1 MPRGRKK
8 QNVLTL
14 EEQLVT
20 VNERIQEVE
29 NELKQLRSQRKEIQ
43 EKIEEQ
49 EKETLFRAV
58 VASGRTVEDVLAI
71 LKAQDQNCAISWS
84 DRCFSLRERIFFCSS
99 TTRDTAS
106 ATFAS

>member
-1 MPRGRKK
+1 MKNNCENISETWYNRKNNLYGGLLCQEEEKK

-29 NELKQLRSQRKEIQ
+29 SDLKQLRSQRKEIQ

-71 LKAQDQNCAISWS
+71 LKAQDQ
-84 DRCFSLRERIFFCSS
+84 REEP
-99 TTRDTAS
+99 
-106 ATFAS
+106 

>member
-1 MPRGRKK
+1 MEVYYAKRKK
-8 QNVLTL
+8 KT
-14 EEQLVT
+14 ECAYFRGQLVT

-29 NELKQLRSQRKEIQ
+29 SDLKQLRSQRKEIQ

-71 LKAQDQNCAISWS
+71 LKAQDQ
-84 DRCFSLRERIFFCSS
+84 REEP
-99 TTRDTAS
+99 
-106 ATFAS
+106 

>member
-29 NELKQLRSQRKEIQ
+29 NELKQFRSQRKEIQ
-43 EKIEEQ
+43 TKIEEQ

-58 VASGRTVEDVLAI
+58 VASGRTVEVCRVGKSHGVSFEL
-71 LKAQDQNCAISWS
+71 LRRNLL
-84 DRCFSLRERIFFCSS
+84 SLIRLSLIRNLQL
-99 TTRDTAS
+99 
-106 ATFAS
+106 

>member
-14 EEQLVT
+14 EQLVT

-29 NELKQLRSQRKEIQ
+29 NELKQFRSQRKEIQ
-43 EKIEEQ
+43 TKIEEQ

-71 LKAQDQNCAISWS
+71 LEAQDQK
-84 DRCFSLRERIFFCSS
+84 EEQ
-99 TTRDTAS
+99 
-106 ATFAS
+106 

>member
-1 MPRGRKK
+1 MKIVWKHDTIEKIIVWRLTMPRGRKK

-58 VASGRTVEDVLAI
+58 VASGRTVEDVLEI
-71 LKAQDQNCAISWS
+71 LKAQDQK
-84 DRCFSLRERIFFCSS
+84 E
-99 TTRDTAS
+99 
-106 ATFAS
+106 

>member
-43 EKIEEQ
+43 AK
-49 EKETLFRAV
+49 
-58 VASGRTVEDVLAI
+58 LAFKNYYGI
-71 LKAQDQNCAISWS
+71 LWKNSENIVWIVISS
-84 DRCFSLRERIFFCSS
+84 NGCN
-99 TTRDTAS
+99 
-106 ATFAS
+106 

>member
-14 EEQLVT
+14 
-20 VNERIQEVE
+20 
-29 NELKQLRSQRKEIQ
+29 
-43 EKIEEQ
+43 EEQ

-71 LKAQDQNCAISWS
+71 LKAQDQ
-84 DRCFSLRERIFFCSS
+84 REEP
-99 TTRDTAS
+99 
-106 ATFAS
+106 

>member
-20 VNERIQEVE
+20 VNEIQA
-29 NELKQLRSQRKEIQ
+29 
-43 EKIEEQ
+43 KIEER

-58 VASGRTVEDVLAI
+58 VASGRTVEDVLEI
-71 LKAQDQNCAISWS
+71 LKVQDQK
-84 DRCFSLRERIFFCSS
+84 EEQ
-99 TTRDTAS
+99 
-106 ATFAS
+106 

>member
-1 MPRGRKK
+1 MKIFRKHGTIEKIIVWRLTMPRGRRK

-29 NELKQLRSQRKEIQ
+29 SELKQLRSQRKEIQ

-49 EKETLFRAV
+49 KKETLFRAV
-58 VASGRTVEDVLAI
+58 IASGRTVEDVLAI
-71 LKAQDQNCAISWS
+71 LRAQDQ
-84 DRCFSLRERIFFCSS
+84 REEQ
-99 TTRDTAS
+99 
-106 ATFAS
+106 

>member
-43 EKIEEQ
+43 AKIEER

-58 VASGRTVEDVLAI
+58 VASGKNRR
-71 LKAQDQNCAISWS
+71 
-84 DRCFSLRERIFFCSS
+84 RCS
-99 TTRDTAS
+99 
-106 ATFAS
+106 

>member
-1 MPRGRKK
+1 MPRGRRK

-29 NELKQLRSQRKEIQ
+29 SDLKQLRSQRKEIQ

-49 EKETLFRAV
+49 KKETLFRAV
-58 VASGRTVEDVLAI
+58 VASGRSSCDIKIPRSERRTVI
-71 LKAQDQNCAISWS
+71 
-84 DRCFSLRERIFFCSS
+84 
-99 TTRDTAS
+99 
-106 ATFAS
+106 

>member
-43 EKIEEQ
+43 EKIEER

-58 VASGRTVEDVLAI
+58 VASGRTDKGIYLWRRYR
-71 LKAQDQNCAISWS
+71 KQ
-84 DRCFSLRERIFFCSS
+84 LRPAYCQL
-99 TTRDTAS
+99 
-106 ATFAS
+106 

>member
-1 MPRGRKK
+1 MEVDYAKRKKK

-43 EKIEEQ
+43 EKIEER

-71 LKAQDQNCAISWS
+71 LKAQDQK
-84 DRCFSLRERIFFCSS
+84 EEQ
-99 TTRDTAS
+99 
-106 ATFAS
+106 

>member
-1 MPRGRKK
+1 MPRGRRK

-29 NELKQLRSQRKEIQ
+29 SELKQLRSQRKVIQ
-43 EKIEEQ
+43 EKIEVQ
-49 EKETLFRAV
+49 DKETLFRAV

-71 LKAQDQNCAISWS
+71 LKAQDQK
-84 DRCFSLRERIFFCSS
+84 EEQ
-99 TTRDTAS
+99 
-106 ATFAS
+106 

>member
-43 EKIEEQ
+43 AKIEER

-58 VASGRTVEDVLAI
+58 VDSGRTVEDVLEI
-71 LKAQDQNCAISWS
+71 LKVQDQK
-84 DRCFSLRERIFFCSS
+84 EEQ
-99 TTRDTAS
+99 
-106 ATFAS
+106 

>member
-20 VNERIQEVE
+20 VNERIHEVE
-29 NELKQLRSQRKEIQ
+29 NELKQLRSQRKDIQ
-43 EKIEEQ
+43 AKIEER

-58 VASGRTVEDVLAI
+58 VASGRTVEDVLEI
-71 LKAQDQNCAISWS
+71 LKVQDQK
-84 DRCFSLRERIFFCSS
+84 EEQ
-99 TTRDTAS
+99 
-106 ATFAS
+106 

>member
-1 MPRGRKK
+1 MPRGRRK

-29 NELKQLRSQRKEIQ
+29 SDLKQLRSQR
-43 EKIEEQ
+43 
-49 EKETLFRAV
+49 KETLFRAV

-71 LKAQDQNCAISWS
+71 LKSQDQK
-84 DRCFSLRERIFFCSS
+84 EEQ
-99 TTRDTAS
+99 
-106 ATFAS
+106 

>member
-29 NELKQLRSQRKEIQ
+29 SDLKLLRSQRKEIQ
-43 EKIEEQ
+43 EKIE
-49 EKETLFRAV
+49 ETLFRAV

-71 LKAQDQNCAISWS
+71 LKSQDQK
-84 DRCFSLRERIFFCSS
+84 EEQ
-99 TTRDTAS
+99 
-106 ATFAS
+106 

>member
-1 MPRGRKK
+1 MPRGRRK

-29 NELKQLRSQRKEIQ
+29 SDLKQLRSQRKEIQ

-49 EKETLFRAV
+49 KRNIVPGSSCFGKNSRRCSCDIKIPRSER
-58 VASGRTVEDVLAI
+58 RTVI
-71 LKAQDQNCAISWS
+71 
-84 DRCFSLRERIFFCSS
+84 
-99 TTRDTAS
+99 
-106 ATFAS
+106 

>member
-1 MPRGRKK
+1 MKIVWKHDTIEKIIVWRLTMPRGRKK

-43 EKIEEQ
+43 AKIEEQ
-49 EKETLFRAV
+49 EKGNIVPGSSCFGKNRRRCSCNIKSPRSER
-58 VASGRTVEDVLAI
+58 RTVI
-71 LKAQDQNCAISWS
+71 
-84 DRCFSLRERIFFCSS
+84 
-99 TTRDTAS
+99 
-106 ATFAS
+106 

>member
-8 QNVLTL
+8 QNVLTV

-43 EKIEEQ
+43 AKIEER

-58 VASGRTVEDVLAI
+58 VASGRTVEDVLEI
-71 LKAQDQNCAISWS
+71 LKVQDQK
-84 DRCFSLRERIFFCSS
+84 EEQ
-99 TTRDTAS
+99 
-106 ATFAS
+106 

>member
-1 MPRGRKK
+1 MEVDYAKRKKK

-43 EKIEEQ
+43 AKIEEQ
-49 EKETLFRAV
+49 KKETLFRAV
-58 VASGRTVEDVLAI
+58 IASGRTVEDVLAI
-71 LKAQDQNCAISWS
+71 LNVKDQ
-84 DRCFSLRERIFFCSS
+84 EEEQ
-99 TTRDTAS
+99 
-106 ATFAS
+106 